1 MSGEKRAEEFEH
13 KGRVLRAEIETSATP
28 QQAWEA
34 WADPEKIAH
43 WFVDRA
49 TGEARPAER

>member
-13 KGRVLRAEIETSATP
+13 KGRVLRAEIDTSATP

-43 WFVDRA
+43 WLWIARRA
-49 TGEARPAER
+49 KQRRAER